1 MKQTPSGSYNRE
13 HSQRFIHSKGGNIKM
28 NYKLKTGF
36 KKLCARAEGTNNAN
50 TNPAGIYLLKG
61 NNRNTRTRCEICL
74 KLIKTLALLWR
85 LYF

>member
-1 MKQTPSGSYNRE
+1 
-13 HSQRFIHSKGGNIKM
+13 M

-74 KLIKTLALLWR
+74 IRICFKFYWNLLEVHYEWKFEEDDSCKLYCFNFFLDKNIL
-85 LYF
+85 

>member
-13 HSQRFIHSKGGNIKM
+13 HSQRFIHSKGGNIKK

-61 NNRNTRTRCEICL
+61 NNRNTRTR
-74 KLIKTLALLWR
+74 
-85 LYF
+85 